1 MSTDCQPMVGYALF
15 ASRRGKM
22 ETRDLDQLAALE
34 RMEMYWTAHP
44 RSPSA
49 VRRPRLL
56 KRGRTWIAVLG
67 ANSQDGIAGFGP
79 TVETALHSF
88 DAQYLRYLRAPIAA

>member
-1 MSTDCQPMVGYALF
+1 MSTREL
-15 ASRRGKM
+15 
-22 ETRDLDQLAALE
+22 EQLAAME
-34 RMEMYWTAHP
+34 RVEMYWTAHP

-56 KRGRTWIAVLG
+56 KRGQAWVAVLG
-67 ANSQDGIAGFGP
+67 ANSRDGIAGFGP